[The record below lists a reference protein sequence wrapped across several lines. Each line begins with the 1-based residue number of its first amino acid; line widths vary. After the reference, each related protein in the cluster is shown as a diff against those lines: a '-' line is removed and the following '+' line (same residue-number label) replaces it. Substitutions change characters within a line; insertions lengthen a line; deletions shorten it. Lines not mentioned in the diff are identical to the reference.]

1 MLQEGGVA
9 DIRHS
14 GFQENVD
21 ATSFGIGIVNL
32 GGEVQCDL
40 AGCFPVCTVCQSSSP
55 TPQPTVEQ
63 GQSPPPTPRP
73 SFEGALSP
81 SPQMKTIVIFT
92 FTIAAVAGFMI
103 VVICVVMVRRA
114 CRRGDGYQFG
124 ETRFYSNQ
132 QPLLRLDG
140 ARNDHDVE
148 PEELVELVEYPVMRS
163 YEFSPAPVFVVAQTS
178 MRIVLWSPGMAETAP
193 MALNPVGCL
202 LSDLPFVNAS
212 DGYRLH
218 RVLGRIFEAPAR
230 HEHTRT
236 FMLHMFAGNRH
247 VLLDMVAAHVSVTES
262 ESIIVMTGRVVDSG
276 LAGLMACK
284 SAMSPSEANHDVVNE
299 DEVLRSVSQAGSIKG
314 GDDNGDGSHDPV
326 PPAHDKVCSAISS
339 ITMPS
344 MVSHGPVPSAHDKM
358 SSAISS
364 ITMPSMESHDPVP
377 SAHDKASSAI
387 SSITMSSMASAMES
401 SVESITMRE
410 IKQKVGPSV
419 YDMIMCHVRTDTTVC
434 PSKAVTRDSG
444 KA

>member
-1 MLQEGGVA
+1 MLLQEGGVA

-14 GFQENVD
+14 RFQENFD
-21 ATSFGIGIVNL
+21 ATSFVGGIGIVNL

-81 SPQMKTIVIFT
+81 SSQMKKIVV

-103 VVICVVMVRRA
+103 VVIGVVMVRRA

-132 QPLLRLDG
+132 QPLLRLDD

-163 YEFSPAPVFVVAQTS
+163 YEFSPAPVFVVAQAS

-230 HEHTRT
+230 HERTRT

-247 VLLDMVAAHVSVTES
+247 VLLDMAAAHVSVTES

-276 LAGLMACK
+276 LAGLMACE
-284 SAMSPSEANHDVVNE
+284 SAMSPSEANHGVVNE

-314 GDDNGDGSHDPV
+314 GDDNGDGSHAPV

-339 ITMPS
+339 ITMP
-344 MVSHGPVPSAHDKM
+344 P
-358 SSAISS
+358 
-364 ITMPSMESHDPVP
+364 MESHDPVP
-377 SAHDKASSAI
+377 SAHDKVSSAI
-387 SSITMSSMASAMES
+387 SSITMSSMASSAMGSSMES
-401 SVESITMRE
+401 TTVRE
-410 IKQKVGPSV
+410 IKQQVGHFV
-419 YDMIMCHVRTDTTVC
+419 YDMIMCHARTDMAVG
-434 PSKAVTRDSG
+434 PGKAVTRDSG
-444 KA
+444 KAA